1 MSGSRRRAVVALAA
15 AALLGGCSTPA
26 VRAPG
31 RLAGRIAVRVE
42 AAGTQPARQMSADF
56 ELQGDSS
63 RGEIRLFTPLGT
75 TIGAA
80 RWDATQALLV
90 TPDGETRYADLD
102 ALARDA
108 LGEAMPLQALADWL
122 SGRPWPGAASE
133 VVPTGFT
140 QLGWQVD
147 LSARA
152 EGRMTA
158 VRTSAPAVTVRVRLE
173 PSS

>member
-1 MSGSRRRAVVALAA
+1 MSGPRRRAVVAIAA

-63 RGEIRLFTPLGT
+63 RGEMHLFTPLGT

-80 RWDATQALLV
+80 RWAPSEAVLV
-90 TPDGETRYADLD
+90 TPEGEVRYADLD

-122 SGRPWPGAASE
+122 AGRPWPGAASE
-133 VVPTGFT
+133 ATPSGFT

-147 LSARA
+147 LSGRV

-158 VRTSAPAVTVRVRLE
+158 VRASAPAVTIRVRLE

>member
-1 MSGSRRRAVVALAA
+1 MSPARRQVVAAAAA
-15 AALLGGCSTPA
+15 AALLAGCATPRPSTPD
-26 VRAPG
+26 

-42 AAGTQPARQMSADF
+42 AAGAQPARQMSADF

-63 RGEIRLFTPLGT
+63 RGELRLFTALGT

-80 RWDATQALLV
+80 RWSATEAVLV
-90 TPDGETRYADLD
+90 TPDGQTRYDDLG
-102 ALARDA
+102 ALARDT
-108 LGEAMPLQALADWL
+108 LGEAMPINALADWL
-122 SGRPWPGAASE
+122 AGRPWAGAPSEAAAS
-133 VVPTGFT
+133 GFS

-147 LSARA
+147 LSGRA

-158 VRTSAPAVTVRVRLE
+158 VRASAPAVTVRIRLE